1 MMERVGEKMKE
12 LSGDF
17 DERLFYNKEEFQK
30 RAAYLE
36 GQDDEKV
43 EIAKAMLDKAPE
55 LSIEKISDITGLS
68 IKEITSLKQENSSQN

>member
-1 MMERVGEKMKE
+1 MERVGEKMKE

-43 EIAKAMLDKAPE
+43 KIAKAMLDK
-55 LSIEKISDITGLS
+55 SNVSYISEVTGLS
-68 IKEITSLKQENSSQN
+68 IKEVEALKNEKES